1 MSRVSGDNQDFEL
14 REFTFESP
22 GYQELRNL
30 RFAEL
35 RKPLG
40 LEWTGAEGEADR
52 LDRHF
57 GFYRRGKLVGTVVVV
72 ALKSDLAKLRQIAV
86 VNAEQG
92 QGMGRRLMEAV
103 ETFLAG
109 EGVTGFELHA
119 RLAIA
124 PFYDS
129 LGYQRHSD
137 LFEEIGL
144 PHVKM
149 TKSLR
154 GSESI

>member
-1 MSRVSGDNQDFEL
+1 MCRVSGENHDFEL
-14 REFTFESP
+14 REIRWESR

-40 LEWTGAEGEADR
+40 LEWTEPESEADR

-57 GFYRRGKLVGTVVVV
+57 GFYRRGKLVGTVVVA
-72 ALKSDLAKLRQIAV
+72 ALKPGLAKLRQIAV
-86 VNAEQG
+86 ANAEQG
-92 QGMGRRLMEAV
+92 QGMGRGLMEAV
-103 ETFLAG
+103 ETLLAG

-119 RLAIA
+119 RLAVA

-129 LGYQRHSD
+129 LGYQRHGD

-149 TKSLR
+149 TKLLR
-154 GSESI
+154 GSGSI